1 MTLTITNLRVDSCET
16 EGWFCAGKVACPYII
31 VNCCFKVT
39 KDEDTFIWERAKG
52 GSEEYRQVTT
62 LDDPKVYEEWL
73 MRPDGWNLNS
83 KYPGWGKEWTYAE
96 PTWQYIEKFDC
107 FWFREWVADCSVTRA
122 IISELQHFK
131 KYGVLPSVYR
141 SVEEGI
147 ILQHL
152 ETLQRYWD

>member
-16 EGWFCAGKVACPYII
+16 EGWFCAGKVACPYLV
-31 VNCCFKVT
+31 VNCCFKVE

-52 GSEEYRQVTT
+52 ESEEYAKVLTV
-62 LDDPKVYEEWL
+62 DDPERYEDWIANHWDL
-73 MRPDGWNLNS
+73 SKGYDGYGRAWIH
-83 KYPGWGKEWTYAE
+83 KDHP
-96 PTWQYIEKFDC
+96 WQYLEKFDT
-107 FWFREWVADCSVTRA
+107 FWFRSWIADCSVTRA

>member
-1 MTLTITNLRVDSCET
+1 MALTITNLRVDSCET

-52 GSEEYRQVTT
+52 ESEEYQKVLTI
-62 LDDPKVYEEWL
+62 DDPERYLEFIMDW
-73 MRPDGWNLNS
+73 DLNCRTT
-83 KYPGWGKEWTYAE
+83 YPGYGRAWTHKD
-96 PTWQYIEKFDC
+96 PPWQYLEKFDT

-152 ETLQRYWD
+152 ETLQNYWD